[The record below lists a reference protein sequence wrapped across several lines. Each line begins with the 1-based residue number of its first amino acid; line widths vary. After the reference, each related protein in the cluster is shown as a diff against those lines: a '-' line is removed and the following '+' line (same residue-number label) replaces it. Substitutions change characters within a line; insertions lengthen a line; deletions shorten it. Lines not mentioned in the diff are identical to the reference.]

1 MRVIIV
7 VVQGENKILGKLPTY
22 IWEIHLQITS
32 SLYFSEFPLYI
43 LSCLSAVGIQQHLLY
58 YFHTKK
64 HWMGSFLKVHMLQ
77 IMSHPT
83 ESYMFDLF
91 YEVNKEQPARRLGA
105 FLALFKQA

>member
-1 MRVIIV
+1 
-7 VVQGENKILGKLPTY
+7 
-22 IWEIHLQITS
+22 
-32 SLYFSEFPLYI
+32 
-43 LSCLSAVGIQQHLLY
+43 
-58 YFHTKK
+58 
-64 HWMGSFLKVHMLQ
+64 MGSFLKVYMLQ